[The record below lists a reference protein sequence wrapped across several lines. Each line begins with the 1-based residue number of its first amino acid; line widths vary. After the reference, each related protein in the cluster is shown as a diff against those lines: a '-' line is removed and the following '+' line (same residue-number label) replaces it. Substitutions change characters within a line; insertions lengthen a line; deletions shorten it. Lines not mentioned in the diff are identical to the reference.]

1 MTRSLLPA
9 ARWQRLLAAG
19 IDFVTVAALALFLA
33 LATGAFEHHQD
44 WVGARP
50 QMRAYGLA
58 LLSYLLINLY
68 FLSNAGQTLGKKLVG
83 IRMVARS
90 DNRTLETWRYALRV
104 LPLCCVAVIWFDAIF
119 IVIFLVN
126 LLPMLTP
133 QRRCLHDYLADT
145 WVVRVDAQDLLQ
157 RDGSA

>member
-1 MTRSLLPA
+1 MTQSLVPA
-9 ARWQRLLAAG
+9 ARWRRLLAAG
-19 IDFVTVAALALFLA
+19 IDFVAVAALALFLA

-50 QMRAYGLA
+50 EMRAYGLA

-68 FLSNAGQTLGKKLVG
+68 FLSNAGQTLGKKLMA

-90 DNRTLETWRYALRV
+90 DNRVLEVWRYALRV
-104 LPLCCVAVIWFDAIF
+104 LPLCCVAVIWFNAVF
-119 IVIFLVN
+119 SVLFLVN
-126 LLPMLTP
+126 LLPIVSP

-145 WVVRVDAQDLLQ
+145 WVVRVDAQDIQQ
-157 RDGSA
+157 RERSA